1 MTTVPSKIY
10 IESTAPLGAWPQG
23 AKMNERVH
31 IKYLPGKLS
40 VLLLSLV
47 IAIAGCGGK
56 TQMHVDCT
64 PLSLDVAPQ
73 SATADHAAAAPG
85 NKISYVASN
94 SIRPGC
100 IPTPGPLRTDLKWS
114 VSDTVNTTIGNT
126 PNVDY
131 GVATCINATPAPV
144 TVTAAGP
151 GSMGTTIT
159 GTGTLACK

>member
-1 MTTVPSKIY
+1 MKELVP
-10 IESTAPLGAWPQG
+10 
-23 AKMNERVH
+23 

-40 VLLLSLV
+40 VLLLLLV
-47 IAIAGCGGK
+47 IVIAGCGGK
-56 TQMHVDCT
+56 TKPVDCT
-64 PLSLDVAPQ
+64 PVSLDVAPQ

-94 SIRPGC
+94 SVRPGC
-100 IPTPGPLRTDLKWS
+100 IPTPGPIRTDLKWS
-114 VSDTVNTTIGNT
+114 VSDAVNTTIGNT

-131 GVATCINATPAPV
+131 GVATCINATPSPV

-151 GSMGTTIT
+151 NGVGTTIT